1 MTLHIQLPSQVRARS
16 FARPHS
22 PAPSPKRNQRST
34 TAGLGGALKFHP
46 LHLQRA
52 CTSQF
57 RLLPHSLS
65 PGSEAKYAPG
75 LFRCP
80 PDWCRKAIDL
90 TYSGAKFTATL
101 ILAGKPCSVLGNDI
115 QKLSLSV
122 EYETGE
128 FPLWGGFLYLTDT
141 MSMYSGHTF
150 MYHGHLIPVRC
161 PRISISSS

>member
-1 MTLHIQLPSQVRARS
+1 MTLPIQLL
-16 FARPHS
+16 F
-22 PAPSPKRNQRST
+22 ST
-34 TAGLGGALKFHP
+34 FDFHAS
-46 LHLQRA
+46 LL
-52 CTSQF
+52 CTSNA
-57 RLLPHSLS
+57 
-65 PGSEAKYAPG
+65 PGPPNLDFWPTASSAAEAKYVFG